1 MPTRKPTNFN
11 DSKKSNVRSRKSD
24 EKPTSKSRPHSKDA
38 KAPLRKSGPKKDA
51 PNFEKKKDTAAKPT
65 TKPGIKPG
73 TKSVAKADP
82 KSGALPFKRAPL
94 KKAKAPRPVGKA
106 PAPIERP
113 EAEKDTVRLNK
124 FLAHAGV
131 AARRKADL
139 IIEQGMVSVN
149 GLVVREMGY
158 RVKPDDIIRY
168 KDKVIKQ
175 KTNFVYILLNKP
187 SGYITTTT
195 DDRERRTV
203 MEFVADATKERVYPV
218 GRLDRQTTGLLLLTN
233 DGDLAQQLSH
243 PSNKVEKV
251 YQVLLD
257 RPLSPKDEAAIR
269 EGVKLED
276 GVAIVDDLAFIKASN
291 RAELGIVIHI
301 GRNRIVR
308 RIFEHLGYTVE
319 KLDRT
324 VYAGLT
330 KRLLPRGK
338 YRLLNESEISFLKRR
353 SYK

>member
-1 MPTRKPTNFN
+1 MPTRKPSNFN
-11 DSKKSNVRSRKSD
+11 DSKKSSVRTRKSD
-24 EKPTSKSRPHSKDA
+24 EKPTSKSRPNTKDA
-38 KAPLRKSGPKKDA
+38 KAPLRKSGPQKDAPSFAKKKDA
-51 PNFEKKKDTAAKPT
+51 PAKSI
-65 TKPGIKPG
+65 TKPG
-73 TKSVAKADP
+73 VKADA

-94 KKAKAPRPVGKA
+94 KKAKPPRPVGQA

-124 FLAHAGV
+124 FLAHAGI

-158 RVKPDDIIRY
+158 RVKPDDIVRY

-243 PSNKVEKV
+243 PSHKVEKV

-257 RPLSPKDEAAIR
+257 RPLTPKDEEAIR
-269 EGVKLED
+269 NGLKLED
-276 GVAIVDDLAFIKASN
+276 GIATVDDLAFIKASN

-338 YRLLNESEISFLKRR
+338 YRLLNENEISFLKRR

>member
-65 TKPGIKPG
+65 IKPGIKPG
-73 TKSVAKADP
+73 TKSGAKADP

>member
-1 MPTRKPTNFN
+1 MPTRKSNNFN
-11 DSKKSNVRSRKSD
+11 DSKRSNVRSRKSD
-24 EKPTSKSRPHSKDA
+24 DKPVSKTRPTTPKEPAKKVTSKE
-38 KAPLRKSGPKKDA
+38 GPKFAKKEEA
-51 PNFEKKKDTAAKPT
+51 PKKNT
-65 TKPGIKPG
+65 
-73 TKSVAKADP
+73 
-82 KSGALPFKRAPL
+82 GALPYKRAPL
-94 KKAKAPRPVGKA
+94 KKAKPPRPVGQA
-106 PAPIERP
+106 PAPIDRP

-124 FLAHAGV
+124 FLAHAGI
-131 AARRKADL
+131 AARRKADMM
-139 IIEQGMVSVN
+139 IEQGLVSVN

-243 PSNKVEKV
+243 PSHKVEKV
-251 YQVLLD
+251 YQVQLD
-257 RPLSPKDEAAIR
+257 RPLTPKDEEAIR
-269 EGVKLED
+269 NGLKLED

-324 VYAGLT
+324 VYAGMT

-338 YRLLNESEISFLKRR
+338 YRLLNENEISFLKRR